1 MKQFKEIFKFE
12 TASKFK
18 QKSFIASLIIVFI
31 ICLGLTFVPMILDAM
46 NIGGSGHG
54 GNGTGGSE
62 STESGSKQKI
72 ALYVKG
78 DVNKELPEL
87 LKKRYK
93 VLNVDSVKELKHMV
107 TSKKVEKS
115 VLLEDPLK
123 AKIFRKADNAFS
135 FANAE
140 DDISMLLKENYK
152 YNIGFKNMGADIA
165 KIQKIENVTPEVG
178 IDVIGKN
185 PLASV
190 AFAYV
195 GIFFLYFLILM
206 LGGGIAMTV
215 CREKESRTMELL
227 VTNVSSKSLIWGKV
241 LSGVF
246 LGFVQCGVMV
256 GSAGIGLLINS
267 FISKDLNPMLN
278 AIIDSINPIDVLVF
292 FVLAAD
298 DEHFRS
304 GEQYYESGILYT
316 VFITVGN
323 VRKIYNERRK
333 PVGAGFKYSYTCCYD
348 DSHKPDMYKDI

>member
-1 MKQFKEIFKFE
+1 
-12 TASKFK
+12 
-18 QKSFIASLIIVFI
+18 
-31 ICLGLTFVPMILDAM
+31 MILDAM

-54 GNGTGGSE
+54 GNGTDGSE

-165 KIQKIENVTPEVG
+165 KIKKIENVTPEVG
-178 IDVIGKN
+178 IDVIGDRKSTRLN
-185 PLASV
+185 
-190 AFAYV
+190 
-195 GIFFLYFLILM
+195 
-206 LGGGIAMTV
+206 
-215 CREKESRTMELL
+215 
-227 VTNVSSKSLIWGKV
+227 SS
-241 LSGVF
+241 
-246 LGFVQCGVMV
+246 
-256 GSAGIGLLINS
+256 
-267 FISKDLNPMLN
+267 
-278 AIIDSINPIDVLVF
+278 
-292 FVLAAD
+292 
-298 DEHFRS
+298 H
-304 GEQYYESGILYT
+304 
-316 VFITVGN
+316 
-323 VRKIYNERRK
+323 
-333 PVGAGFKYSYTCCYD
+333 
-348 DSHKPDMYKDI
+348 